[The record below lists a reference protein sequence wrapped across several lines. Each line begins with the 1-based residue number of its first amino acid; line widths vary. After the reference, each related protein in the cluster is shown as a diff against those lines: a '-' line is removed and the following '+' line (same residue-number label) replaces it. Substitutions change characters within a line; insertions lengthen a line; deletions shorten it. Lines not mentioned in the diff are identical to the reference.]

1 MALPAL
7 GSMLKTIKPFRF
19 CCFFFAYENQM
30 AMHHITTRTI
40 ADVHG
45 RRGGL
50 PYYVWRGGLL
60 YYVYYATRLR
70 GGGGMFQLSAAS
82 SFALSA
88 SVVVAGCSFS
98 RISAL
103 DFHGRGP
110 KISSTSLAKITSF
123 SQRRSARR

>member
-50 PYYVWRGGLL
+50 LYYVWRGGLL

-70 GGGGMFQLSAAS
+70 GGAECFNCPQ
-82 SFALSA
+82 
-88 SVVVAGCSFS
+88 
-98 RISAL
+98 
-103 DFHGRGP
+103 P
-110 KISSTSLAKITSF
+110 
-123 SQRRSARR
+123 RRSHYPPR

>member
-40 ADVHG
+40 ADAHG

-50 PYYVWRGGLL
+50 
-60 YYVYYATRLR
+60 VYYATRLR
-70 GGGGMFQLSAAS
+70 GEAECFNCPQP
-82 SFALSA
+82 
-88 SVVVAGCSFS
+88 
-98 RISAL
+98 
-103 DFHGRGP
+103 H
-110 KISSTSLAKITSF
+110 
-123 SQRRSARR
+123 RSHHPPR